1 MRNKKQKGFTLIELL
16 VVIAIIGLLASVVL
30 VALNGAREKSREAK
44 RVADITQM
52 AQAFEVMFNDANAYP
67 TGTGPAG
74 AAGSYSNA
82 TGAVLGTGMMLQAIT
97 SKGTFNLTPTYIGF
111 IPTNPIPVDSG
122 SGAALCNTASA
133 VTTASTAATPA
144 AGPTSYIY
152 QTNAAGTIYTLSF
165 CLGASGAGAYVPGG
179 HFLTPQG
186 VQ

>member
-44 RVADITQM
+44 RLADVSQM
-52 AQAFEVMFNDANAYP
+52 SAAFELMFNDSNAYP
-67 TGTGPAG
+67 TGANSAVASGYSAAAG
-74 AAGSYSNA
+74 AILGN
-82 TGAVLGTGMMLQAIT
+82 GQGLMAVTT
-97 SKGTFNLTPTYIGF
+97 KGTFNLTPTYIGLVPYN
-111 IPTNPIPVDSG
+111 PTPIDSG
-122 SGAALCNTASA
+122 TGAALCNTAAA

-152 QTNAAGTIYTLSF
+152 QTNLAGTTYTLSF
-165 CLGASGAGAYVPGG
+165 CLGGSGSGSYVAGG